1 MNDLAVPADALLA
14 ADQRYLIHPLHHP
27 NDHAQAR
34 IFTEGRGAMLRTN
47 DGREFIDGLSCL
59 WNVNIGHGR
68 KELADAAQQ
77 QMAKLAYASAYA
89 GFSNEPAIRLA
100 ERIVAKAYPS
110 SARGLLHHRRRGIQ
124 RKRLQVR
131 PLSLEAAGQARP
143 RSRSSRAC
151 MAITAS
157 RSPR

>member
-77 QMAKLAYASAYA
+77 QMAKLAYAGAYA

-100 ERIVAKAYPS
+100 ERIVSAGLPNSRRSTSPPAARNRTKAPS
-110 SARGLLHHRRRGIQ
+110 SSPAITGSGWASQ
-124 RKRLQVR
+124 
-131 PLSLEAAGQARP
+131 P